1 MRWSLRKSLLAIVL
15 PLTLTT
21 LVLSAVRIAD
31 LLTVRDDIAAFRDSA
46 FRSIYAERYA
56 RYLQELLKVSFG
68 YLAGTGDGL
77 HEVAA
82 ARDRAFETLESLR
95 PFVHARAADA
105 GIPELTSDT
114 LDGWQQTQEQVDIYI
129 GRAVSLARSGEG
141 VRARR
146 LLMDDL
152 EVLLRSRVLPELDLM
167 AQRDR
172 ELLEEYRVRIM
183 RPTEHWLASGGDV
196 VDLRARL
203 LPDIYEVILAERFAR
218 DAVADVK
225 AFTHYVVMGGSLDP
239 SHGVAA
245 GQAIA
250 RLSQLQGRRAGPG
263 GSVRPAKAGD
273 PAATYALAREVYAG
287 TLALP
292 EASRRSHGR
301 SVLGNLDAIVEQSL
315 LPQIDALV
323 GAHEHEIERE
333 MRRLDRFAQVIL
345 SLAIGIATLAIVFGL
360 VSPVLA
366 IRIFVRPVVDLVG
379 TVTRFREGKKD
390 ARPRVRPRN
399 ELGLLSGALRDL
411 LDDMEKT
418 EKNMRS
424 LALYDSTT
432 GLPNRKFFLERLS
445 GAVVTAR
452 IQGRAMGLLSVHLVG
467 VKEVNETYGHDAGD
481 ALIRQVAARLR
492 DSLRLSDIVSHPSE
506 REWKSVVSHVGG
518 DEFTVLLTKVRE
530 PADSAIAAQ
539 RILSKMAEP
548 FEVDGREVLVT
559 ASIGIGV
566 YPQDGG
572 DAETILRNSCAAMNH
587 VQKMGGNLYQFCTE
601 ALNTAN
607 TRKLHIQSRL
617 SGAIERGD
625 LELHY
630 QPIRHAVNGE
640 LTAAE
645 ALLRW
650 VDAEMGPIGPDEFI
664 PIAENGGM
672 IGKIGAWVLS
682 EACKQA
688 RAWQDAGHPSIRI
701 SVNVSANQLR
711 DERWVKTVAETILE
725 TGLSPGCL
733 ELELTET
740 TIIQDDP
747 VTITMLTQLSDL
759 GVGIVLDDF
768 GTGFSSLSHLR
779 RLPISRVKID
789 RSFVSE
795 ISEEG
800 DGAALVAAIVTLAHS
815 LRLEVVAEGVET
827 EEQVVFLRQ
836 SHCDELQGYLISGA
850 VPPAEFEHILTAA
863 KPE

>member
-1 MRWSLRKSLLAIVL
+1 
-15 PLTLTT
+15 
-21 LVLSAVRIAD
+21 
-31 LLTVRDDIAAFRDSA
+31 
-46 FRSIYAERYA
+46 
-56 RYLQELLKVSFG
+56 
-68 YLAGTGDGL
+68 
-77 HEVAA
+77 
-82 ARDRAFETLESLR
+82 
-95 PFVHARAADA
+95 
-105 GIPELTSDT
+105 
-114 LDGWQQTQEQVDIYI
+114 
-129 GRAVSLARSGEG
+129 
-141 VRARR
+141 
-146 LLMDDL
+146 
-152 EVLLRSRVLPELDLM
+152 
-167 AQRDR
+167 
-172 ELLEEYRVRIM
+172 
-183 RPTEHWLASGGDV
+183 
-196 VDLRARL
+196 
-203 LPDIYEVILAERFAR
+203 
-218 DAVADVK
+218 
-225 AFTHYVVMGGSLDP
+225 
-239 SHGVAA
+239 
-245 GQAIA
+245 
-250 RLSQLQGRRAGPG
+250 
-263 GSVRPAKAGD
+263 
-273 PAATYALAREVYAG
+273 
-287 TLALP
+287 
-292 EASRRSHGR
+292 
-301 SVLGNLDAIVEQSL
+301 
-315 LPQIDALV
+315 
-323 GAHEHEIERE
+323 
-333 MRRLDRFAQVIL
+333 
-345 SLAIGIATLAIVFGL
+345 
-360 VSPVLA
+360 
-366 IRIFVRPVVDLVG
+366 
-379 TVTRFREGKKD
+379 
-390 ARPRVRPRN
+390 
-399 ELGLLSGALRDL
+399 
-411 LDDMEKT
+411 
-418 EKNMRS
+418 
-424 LALYDSTT
+424 
-432 GLPNRKFFLERLS
+432 
-445 GAVVTAR
+445 
-452 IQGRAMGLLSVHLVG
+452 
-467 VKEVNETYGHDAGD
+467 
-481 ALIRQVAARLR
+481 
-492 DSLRLSDIVSHPSE
+492 
-506 REWKSVVSHVGG
+506 
-518 DEFTVLLTKVRE
+518 
-530 PADSAIAAQ
+530 
-539 RILSKMAEP
+539 
-548 FEVDGREVLVT
+548 VLVT

-572 DAETILRNSCAAMNH
+572 DAEAILRNSCAAMNH

-747 VTITMLTQLSDL
+747 VTLTMLTQLSDL